1 MKIDVNPFSKA
12 QLRPL
17 PPKKQQQQQLK
28 FLTGFLLLQTAKLL
42 RKAFLPNTIFENV
55 SGIVDLILYSSEE
68 RFRIDASLKQT
79 RTSSI
84 ASLISRNY

>member
-17 PPKKQQQQQLK
+17 PPKQQQQQLK

-55 SGIVDLILYSSEE
+55 SGIVDLVLYSSEE

-79 RTSSI
+79 RTSQ
-84 ASLISRNY
+84 LLH